1 MSALQRVI
9 YNHMQTSG
17 ILLTEDKNGKGSNPK
32 ALMNTI
38 MQLRKICNHPFM
50 FNELEEKIG
59 HHFNYTNGVCS
70 G

>member
-9 YNHMQTSG
+9 YNHMQSSG

-50 FNELEEKIG
+50 FNELEEKI
-59 HHFNYTNGVCS
+59 
-70 G
+70 